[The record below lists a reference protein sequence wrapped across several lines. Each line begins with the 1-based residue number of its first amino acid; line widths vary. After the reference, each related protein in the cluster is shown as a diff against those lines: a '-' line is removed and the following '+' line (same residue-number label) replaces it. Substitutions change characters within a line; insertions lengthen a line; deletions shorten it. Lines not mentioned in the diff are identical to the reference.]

1 MRLRRW
7 IALSLV
13 SSSLLFARTPEQT
26 KQKKKLAE
34 PPASEAQPNAVESP
48 YSGMYSF
55 LKEGEFVQL
64 TVEQGELSGFV
75 SRMGDLDSDRGVFLD
90 QFFDKAKI
98 KGNLISFVT
107 KPVHGTWYEFEG
119 HIGRGSAKTTKE
131 EGYWMLT
138 GTLKE
143 YTSDVERKVT
153 ARSRQVNF
161 KSFPQDDDTGDEE
174 QVPDKKQPF

>member
-1 MRLRRW
+1 MSLRCW

-13 SSSLLFARTPEQT
+13 SSSLLFAGTPEQT
-26 KQKKKLAE
+26 KQQKKLAN
-34 PPASEAQPNAVESP
+34 PPASDTLPNTADSP

-90 QFFDKAKI
+90 QFFDKGKI
-98 KGNLISFVT
+98 KGDQISFVT
-107 KPVHGTWYEFEG
+107 KPVHGTWYEFDG
-119 HIGRGSAKTTKE
+119 RVGRGSAKTPKE
-131 EGYWMLT
+131 EGYWVLT

-153 ARSRQVNF
+153 ARARQVNF

-174 QVPDKKQPF
+174 QVPPDKK